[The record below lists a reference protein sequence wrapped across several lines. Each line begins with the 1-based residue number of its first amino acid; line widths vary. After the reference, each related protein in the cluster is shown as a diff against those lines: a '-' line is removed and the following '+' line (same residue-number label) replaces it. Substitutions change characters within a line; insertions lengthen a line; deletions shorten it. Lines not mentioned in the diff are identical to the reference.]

1 MGERDGFKPRPAE
14 EKFVTGSRGGTPEN
28 AKESVLPVRVGEQK
42 PSTEVSPSAE
52 QVARQMAVQV
62 ENIAQFVR
70 GECAAVDDYSSSGL
84 YRKYKM
90 PDNLLIDHFRGAVY
104 VRSLTDPIQGVAGGE
119 FYTLTSSPE
128 RTYKN
133 STELRI
139 PAVDAE
145 LVFQKFGFTPSAG
158 LLLPWHFDEPTMRAA
173 INHIQTKG
181 QDYFFTYYFFDKEG
195 HFDKIS
201 YFPRDIPDR
210 RPDVEVDRPN
220 RSVRSP
226 ITEWDLAVAPGA
238 LAMIERKISNLR
250 LRET

>member
-14 EKFVTGSRGGTPEN
+14 EKFVTGSRGGTVGE
-28 AKESVLPVRVGEQK
+28 ERDRILPVRVGEQK
-42 PSTEVSPSAE
+42 PSAEVSPSAE
-52 QVARQMAVQV
+52 QVGRQMAVQV

-70 GECAAVDDYSSSGL
+70 SEGANDAYSSSGI
-84 YRKYKM
+84 YRKYQM
-90 PDNLLIDHFRGAVY
+90 PDNLQIDYFAEAIFI
-104 VRSLTDPIQGVAGGE
+104 RSLTDPIQGVAGGE

-128 RTYKN
+128 ETYKN

-201 YFPRDIPDR
+201 YFPRDIPDG
-210 RPDVEVDRPN
+210 RPDVEVDRPY

-226 ITEWDLAVAPGA
+226 ITKWDLAVAPA
-238 LAMIERKISNLR
+238 AITMIERKIRNLR